1 LGNVAGALQDGQE
14 LVMNR
19 TNNNLLFDAN
29 SIEIS
34 KIYSSDTPS
43 SYSILCVDN
52 NVKEWGDDST
62 LTKTFWDN
70 VLASNVV
77 DTTKLENAAGTYY
90 FLGRYNGSN
99 PEYFRIT
106 TTTGANSLFS
116 DGVIDGD
123 KITDASIE
131 GLTKLNNPD
140 RIYLNYVGGPDSG

>member
-1 LGNVAGALQDGQE
+1 MSDV
-14 LVMNR
+14 
-19 TNNNLLFDAN
+19 N
-29 SIEIS
+29 SA
-34 KIYSSDTPS
+34 
-43 SYSILCVDN
+43 
-52 NVKEWGDDST
+52 VKTWGDDSN

-77 DTTKLENAAGTYY
+77 DTTKLENASGTYY
-90 FLGRYNGSN
+90 FLGRYSGST
-99 PEYFRIT
+99 PDYFRIT